1 MLIKNARVVT
11 PDDQFIGV
19 VQIRDGLIE
28 QVSRGNTSA
37 PQAIDWQG
45 DYLIPGLV
53 ELHTD
58 NLEKHLAPRPGVMWN
73 TEAAFVIHDA
83 QVAAAGITTVFD
95 ALCLGDRSNVGIRE
109 RELQVLCA
117 NALSSFAAQGLLRA
131 DHYLHYRCEIATA
144 DVVEAFDE
152 LADHPLLRLVSV
164 MDHTPGQRQW
174 QDPAKWRAYQER
186 HGKWTDQKMADALHT
201 LRDEQQRF
209 ADAHRRALVERCR
222 VRGVPLASHDD
233 TLVEHVK
240 EAAAEGISISEFPT
254 TLEAARAAR
263 AQGMDIVMGAPNVV
277 RGGSHS
283 GNVRATDLAQENLL
297 DILSSDYVPASL
309 LHAAFALPA
318 LCGWSLSRAISVVS
332 ERPAQSVGMMDRGAI
347 VIGKRADIVRVRLA
361 DQLPVPLETYL
372 QGKRIA

>member
-109 RELQVLCA
+109 RELQVRCA